1 MGQKFWSCV
10 RDVCAVRGDCYS
22 APLHVQFKPV
32 TPDPV
37 VRNSVL
43 THWYFRI
50 SNWFFFSYLYLLSK
64 GHQVSHATKSN
75 TCIF

>member
-50 SNWFFFSYLYLLSK
+50 SNWFFFFLPLFVK
-64 GHQVSHATKSN
+64 QRPPGI
-75 TCIF
+75 TCYKK